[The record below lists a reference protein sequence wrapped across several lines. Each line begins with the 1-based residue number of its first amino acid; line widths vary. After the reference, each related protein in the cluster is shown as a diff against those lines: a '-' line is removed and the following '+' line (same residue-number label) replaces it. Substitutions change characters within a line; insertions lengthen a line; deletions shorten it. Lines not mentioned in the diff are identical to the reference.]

1 MSLLE
6 ELLSPIEGDAPAGPE
21 ARSSNEF
28 SAIERAFLDADQ
40 PALMTPAGVEEDQ
53 GGEEFEKVVE
63 LATEFLQGQSKDLK
77 VAVFLTVSLLRVE
90 GFSGMATGLQLIK
103 GLMEGYWDG
112 LHPGIP
118 NRAPILDW
126 MGSDDVSFALYLVP
140 LTEFGHRY
148 TDYKEWAKEEAA
160 GGTAHRGEN
169 PAEGGQD
176 FGSGFGQTPREW
188 YEGLCAGLERCSTA
202 LEELDAFG
210 RERFQ
215 EAGEKPPRYSS
226 LADALKRVRAAG
238 TDLLSRKP
246 APPKP
251 KVEPE
256 APEEMTASPAPVAAT
271 NEGSEPSAAT
281 FSGEPRSVAEAA
293 VLVASAARVLRRERP
308 ADPSGYLLPR
318 ALRWGEIRAEG
329 DYVNP
334 RLLEAP
340 ATEERTRLKSLF
352 LDKRFQDVLELAEE
366 IVTTPVG
373 RGWLDLQR
381 YSLLSMDRLGQDY
394 RQPGAAVRSAL
405 ASLLRDVPT
414 LVESTLMD
422 DSPTASRDTLAWLNG
437 EGLLPGDA
445 SGEEREERSRTVE
458 AGRVIREAG
467 FERAAAMAR
476 AGDPEG
482 AVEMLMERAEH
493 EASERARFIAKAEA
507 AGIMVNYDMSSI
519 ARPILDELLEIIDK
533 HQLQEWEQAEVV
545 AKPMGLLL
553 RCLDAQ
559 REGPLR
565 QKLYPRLAK
574 LDPLLA
580 MRVNKQAG
588 AGPAGGSSS
597 DPSQPA
603 SRAEPVEESKARP
616 GGPTPMPITPIDPS
630 SGGPNG

>member
-53 GGEEFEKVVE
+53 GGEEFEEVVE
-63 LATEFLQGQSKDLK
+63 LATEFLQSRSKDLK
-77 VAVFLTVSLLRVE
+77 VAVLLTVSLLRAE
-90 GFSGMATGLQLIK
+90 GFSGMATGLELIK
-103 GLMEGYWDG
+103 GLLERYWDG

-118 NRAPILDW
+118 SRAPILDW

-148 TDYKEWAKEEAA
+148 TDYKEWAKEDAA
-160 GGTAHRGEN
+160 GNAGRRDESRGE
-169 PAEGGQD
+169 EGQD
-176 FGSGFGQTPREW
+176 FASGFGQTSREW
-188 YEGLCAGLERCSTA
+188 YEGFSAGLERCSTA

-246 APPKP
+246 APPKL
-251 KVEPE
+251 KAEPE
-256 APEEMTASPAPVAAT
+256 PPEERPETPARAAAPT
-271 NEGSEPSAAT
+271 EGSEASLAV
-281 FSGEPRSVAEAA
+281 FSGEPRSAAEAA
-293 VLVASAARVLRRERP
+293 AVVASAARVLRRERP

-329 DYVNP
+329 EHVNP

-340 ATEERTRLKSLF
+340 ATEQRTRLKSLF
-352 LDKRFQDVLELAEE
+352 LDKDFRDLLELAEE

-381 YSLLSMDRLGQDY
+381 YSVLSMDRLGQDY
-394 RQPGAAVRSAL
+394 RQPAAAVRSAL
-405 ASLLRDVPT
+405 ASLLRDVPG
-414 LVESTLMD
+414 LVDSTLMD
-422 DSPTASRDTLAWLNG
+422 DSPTASRDTLAWLDG
-437 EGLLPGDA
+437 EGLLLGD
-445 SGEEREERSRTVE
+445 SPKEGREERSSAAE
-458 AGRVIREAG
+458 AGRIIREAG

-493 EASERARFIAKAEA
+493 ERSERARFIAKAEA
-507 AGIMVNYDMSSI
+507 AGIMVDYEMSPI
-519 ARPILDELLEIIDK
+519 ARPILDELLETIDK

-588 AGPAGGSSS
+588 QGAAGGTSPDPPPPASPAGS
-597 DPSQPA
+597 A
-603 SRAEPVEESKARP
+603 EESKPRP
-616 GGPTPMPITPIDPS
+616 RGPTAMPITPIDPS
-630 SGGPNG
+630 SGEPNG